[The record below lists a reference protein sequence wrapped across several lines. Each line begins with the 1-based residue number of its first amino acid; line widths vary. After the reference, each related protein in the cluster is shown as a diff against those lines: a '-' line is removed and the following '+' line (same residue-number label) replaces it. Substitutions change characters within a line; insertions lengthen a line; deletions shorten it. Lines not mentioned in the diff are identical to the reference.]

1 MIERHNRCIGIK
13 LFRWRRLLIELWF
26 CPKGE
31 VIRPHTHSQVD
42 VTIVPLYGTM
52 WGAIGDKSGFVR
64 PHDAGRQFKVPRG
77 TIHSAYMFSFC
88 IFAGVER
95 WAGPVTSA
103 ALDFQ
108 PV

>member
-13 LFRWRRLLIELWF
+13 LFRWRRLLIEMWF

-31 VIRPHTHSQVD
+31 VIRPHIHSQVD
-42 VTIVPLYGTM
+42 VKIMPLYGWM
-52 WGAIGDKSGFVR
+52 LGKIGDRLGIVEPR
-64 PHDAGRQFKVPRG
+64 DAGRCFEVPHG
-77 TIHSAYMFSFC
+77 TVHSARMLSFC

-95 WAGPVTSA
+95 WAGPMTSA